1 LVDFMKSR
9 PAVVVRVEGHT
20 DNTGSPKT
28 NKALSLARAESAKGY
43 IVQRGV
49 DAKRIQTVG
58 IGPVRPIADNT
69 TEFGR
74 GLNRRTEIVI
84 IAK

>member
-1 LVDFMKSR
+1 M
-9 PAVVVRVEGHT
+9 
-20 DNTGSPKT
+20 
-28 NKALSLARAESAKGY
+28 ARAETVKAY
-43 IVQRGV
+43 LVQHGIDQR
-49 DAKRIQTVG
+49 RIQTVG
-58 IGPVRPIADNT
+58 HGPSRPIADNT